1 MAGIPRTLF
10 MSTYPPQHCGIA
22 TFTQHLIA
30 SLPGNG
36 TDDDVRVA
44 ALIRKGETPRFGPR
58 VVYRVDNTRPGA
70 YSEAAEVINDSDF
83 DVICLQHEY
92 GLFAG
97 EWGEAIVPF
106 LRQCHKPVVTT
117 LHTILPKPSGKQR
130 VIMQNIA
137 RHSRRLV
144 TMANVGIDILASEY
158 DIPRK
163 RCAFIPHGVPEIVP
177 RDRAE
182 VRRQL
187 GLENRE
193 VILTFGLLS
202 RGKGIEHMVD
212 ALPAVCEK
220 HPEALYLVVGKTHPN
235 IVRVEGESYRDE
247 LKARARKHGVS
258 RHLRFVDR
266 FVSDAELIPYLQA
279 CDVYVTP
286 YLGRDQ
292 ITSGTLSYAVAA
304 GCAIV
309 STPYLYAEE
318 LLSAGRGRL
327 AEFHSGESLAHQVR
341 AILDSPMLKARLMG
355 RATRYGRSMTWPSV
369 GRKYRDLFREV
380 APAPRSTIQA
390 ARPTE
395 LMPSPPG
402 APLRGSR
409 PNHGPRSFV

>member
-1 MAGIPRTLF
+1 MTGIPRILF

-36 TDDDVRVA
+36 AADACVA
-44 ALIRKGETPRFGPR
+44 ALIRKGESPRFGPR
-58 VVYRVDNTRPGA
+58 VGYRIDNAQPGA
-70 YSEAAEVINDSDF
+70 YSAAAETINDSDI
-83 DVICLQHEY
+83 DVVCLQHEY

-97 EWGEAIVPF
+97 EWGEEIVTF
-106 LRQCHKPVVTT
+106 LRQCRKPVVAT
-117 LHTILPKPSGKQR
+117 LHTILPKPNSKQR
-130 VIMQNIA
+130 TIMRSIA

-144 TMANVGIDILASEY
+144 SMANVGIDILAREY
-158 DIPRK
+158 NIPRK
-163 RCAFIPHGVPEIVP
+163 RCTFIPHGVPEIAP

-182 VRRQL
+182 VRHEL
-187 GLENRE
+187 GLAGRK

-212 ALPAVCEK
+212 ALPAVCEQ
-220 HPEALYLVVGKTHPN
+220 HPEALYVVVGKTHPN
-235 IVRVEGESYRDE
+235 IVRIEGESYRDE
-247 LKARARKHGVS
+247 LKTRARELGVS

-266 FVSDAELIPYLQA
+266 FVSDAELLPYLQA

-318 LLSAGRGRL
+318 LLAGGRGRL

-341 AILDSPMLKARLMG
+341 AILDSPTLRTRLMD
-355 RATRYGRSMTWPSV
+355 RAMRYGRSMAWPSV

-380 APAPRSTIQA
+380 APAPRPTIQT
-390 ARPTE
+390 ARPVE
-395 LMPSPPG
+395 SMRVPPG
-402 APLRGSR
+402 LPLRGSR
-409 PNHGPRSFV
+409 PSHGPRSFV